1 MDLLG
6 VSEASHSKVIRLLDY
21 AILVDEILALDD
33 AVNYV
38 VIASV
43 EGGIIYSKT
52 KYTERLIDEKEEK
65 VLASDL
71 SVMKLMQGL
80 YNDSMGRVTCMLTLR
95 EKIHQLVYFVDHLT
109 IYVSCER
116 DMDTKKIVEVK
127 KKIESIIKKSV

>member
-1 MDLLG
+1 M
-6 VSEASHSKVIRLLDY
+6 DY

-116 DMDTKKIVEVK
+116 DMDTKKLVEVK